1 MYITQD
7 GLTNFQTPV
16 HCIFNSLLGVWK
28 WGDIITSTSL
38 ASCASKGQ
46 NPLAQLQNLL
56 ALGYQ
61 YEFQSL
67 HAPRFSLV
75 LASSFKPVFD
85 HISKHL
91 EPRQKYSAA
100 SRIFNSLLSVWKCG
114 QR

>member
-28 WGDIITSTSL
+28 WGQTLYFEFDIITSTSL

-61 YEFQSL
+61 YEFHCML
-67 HAPRFSLV
+67 HVSP
-75 LASSFKPVFD
+75 
-85 HISKHL
+85 
-91 EPRQKYSAA
+91 
-100 SRIFNSLLSVWKCG
+100 
-114 QR
+114 